1 VEFPFFLDM
10 NSYMDEKGA
19 TDENPAAANDA
30 GISTETEEEV
40 KQEATADFEEKADV
54 IDTNGTPFI

>member
-1 VEFPFFLDM
+1 M

-40 KQEATADFEEKADV
+40 KQEATADFEEKAAV
-54 IDTNGTPFI
+54 INTNGTPFI